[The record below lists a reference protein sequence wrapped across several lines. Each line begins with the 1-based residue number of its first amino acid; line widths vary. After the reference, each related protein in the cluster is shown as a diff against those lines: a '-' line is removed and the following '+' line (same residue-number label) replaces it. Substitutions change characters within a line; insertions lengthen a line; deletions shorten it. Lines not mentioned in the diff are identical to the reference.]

1 MMKIRH
7 NKKRN
12 TAFVYEALI
21 REGTSAILQKDEARC
36 NKVVAIIKKHFK
48 DGSILKKDLDCYKS
62 LYENQNLSELN
73 SARIIKEARTQKR
86 MIDPSGLFAAQTG
99 LIHDINK
106 DVEPSVFN
114 NFVPNYRSLANI
126 YQMFSDST
134 NPKDAVLLE
143 NLVIGDMVKKTEQ
156 EEKQEVDSLVVN
168 SFVQKFNQK
177 YKEELFEEQKTL
189 LGLYIQSFVDNSV
202 EFKSFLN
209 EEISRLKNELKK
221 AKSEEYIDSDEDMT
235 EKANEILLKLESFK
249 KTEISDNILLTV
261 LKVQSLIRETSS
273 DGNSN

>member
-1 MMKIRH
+1 MMKTRH

-62 LYENQNLSELN
+62 LYENQNLSELD
-73 SARIIKEARTQKR
+73 SARIIKEARIQKR
-86 MIDPSGLFAAQTG
+86 MIDSSSLFTAQTG

-143 NLVIGDMVKKTEQ
+143 NLVIGDMVKKIEQ
-156 EEKQEVDSLVVN
+156 EEKQEVDNLVVN

-221 AKSEEYIDSDEDMT
+221 AKSEEYIASDEDMT

-261 LKVQSLIRETSS
+261 LKVQSLIRETSL

>member
-1 MMKIRH
+1 MKIRH

>member
-1 MMKIRH
+1 
-7 NKKRN
+7 
-12 TAFVYEALI
+12 
-21 REGTSAILQKDEARC
+21 
-36 NKVVAIIKKHFK
+36 
-48 DGSILKKDLDCYKS
+48 
-62 LYENQNLSELN
+62 
-73 SARIIKEARTQKR
+73 
-86 MIDPSGLFAAQTG
+86 
-99 LIHDINK
+99 
-106 DVEPSVFN
+106 
-114 NFVPNYRSLANI
+114 
-126 YQMFSDST
+126 MFSDST

-143 NLVIGDMVKKTEQ
+143 NLVIGDMVKKIEQ

-209 EEISRLKNELKK
+209 EEITRLKNELKK
-221 AKSEEYIDSDEDMT
+221 AKSEEYIASDEEMT

>member
-62 LYENQNLSELN
+62 LYENQNLSELD
-73 SARIIKEARTQKR
+73 SARIIKEARIQKR
-86 MIDPSGLFAAQTG
+86 MIDSSSLFAAQTG

-106 DVEPSVFN
+106 HVEPSVFN

-143 NLVIGDMVKKTEQ
+143 NLVIGDMVKKIEQ
-156 EEKQEVDSLVVN
+156 EEKQEVDNLVVN
-168 SFVQKFNQK
+168 SFVQKFNEK

-209 EEISRLKNELKK
+209 EEIYRLKTELNK
-221 AKSEEYIDSDEDMT
+221 AKSEEYIASDEEMT

-249 KTEISDNILLTV
+249 KTEINDNILLTV

>member
-1 MMKIRH
+1 MKTRH

-21 REGTSAILQKDEARC
+21 REGTSAILQKDESRC

-62 LYENQNLSELN
+62 LYENENMTELD
-73 SARIIKEARTQKR
+73 SARIIREARAQKR
-86 MIDPSGLFAAQTG
+86 MIDPNGLFKAQTG

-106 DVEPSVFN
+106 EVEPSVFN
-114 NFVPNYRSLANI
+114 NFVPNYKYLANI

-143 NLVIGDMVKKTEQ
+143 NLVIQNMTKKTEQ
-156 EEKQEVDSLVVN
+156 QEQQQVDNLVIN
-168 SFVQKFNQK
+168 TFVTKFNEK
-177 YKEELFEEQKTL
+177 YDTELFEEQKTL
-189 LGLYIQSFVDNSV
+189 LNLYIQSFVDNSL

-209 EEISRLKNELKK
+209 EEISRLKSELEKAKLQNHISNDEEMFKK
-221 AKSEEYIDSDEDMT
+221 A
-235 EKANEILLKLESFK
+235 NQVLLRLESFK
-249 KTEISDNILLTV
+249 KTEINDSMLLTV

>member
-21 REGTSAILQKDEARC
+21 REGTSAILQKDESRC

-48 DGSILKKDLDCYKS
+48 DNSILKKDLDCYKS
-62 LYENQNLSELN
+62 LYENQNLTEIDSV
-73 SARIIKEARTQKR
+73 RVIKEARAQKR
-86 MIDPSGLFAAQTG
+86 MIDPNGLFAAQSE

-143 NLVIGDMVKKTEQ
+143 NLVVAHMI
-156 EEKQEVDSLVVN
+156 KQDEASEGKQIDNLVVN
-168 SFVQKFNQK
+168 TFVQKFNQK
-177 YKEELFEEQKTL
+177 YNQELFEEQKTL
-189 LGLYIQSFVDNSV
+189 LNLYIQSFVDNSV
-202 EFKSFLN
+202 EFKTFLN
-209 EEISRLKNELKK
+209 EEIGRLKTELNK
-221 AKSEEYIDSDEDMT
+221 AIIEEHISSDQEMT
-235 EKANEILLKLESFK
+235 EKANQVLLRLESFK
-249 KTEISDNILLTV
+249 NTEINDNVLLTV

-273 DGNSN
+273 DGDSN

>member
-62 LYENQNLSELN
+62 LYENQNLSELD
-73 SARIIKEARTQKR
+73 SARIIKEARAQKR
-86 MIDPSGLFAAQTG
+86 MIDPNGLFAAQTG

-143 NLVIGDMVKKTEQ
+143 NLVIGDMVKKIEQ

-209 EEISRLKNELKK
+209 EEITRLKNELKK
-221 AKSEEYIDSDEDMT
+221 AKSEEYIASDEEMT

>member
-1 MMKIRH
+1 MKTRH

-21 REGTSAILQKDEARC
+21 REGTSAILQKDESRC

-62 LYENQNLSELN
+62 LYENENMTELD
-73 SARIIKEARTQKR
+73 SARIIREARAQKR
-86 MIDPSGLFAAQTG
+86 MIDPNGLFKAQTG

-106 DVEPSVFN
+106 EVEPSVFN
-114 NFVPNYRSLANI
+114 NFVPNYKSLANI

-143 NLVIGDMVKKTEQ
+143 NLVIQNMTKKTEQ
-156 EEKQEVDSLVVN
+156 QEQQQVDNLVIN
-168 SFVQKFNQK
+168 TFVTKFNEK
-177 YKEELFEEQKTL
+177 YDTELFEEQKTL
-189 LGLYIQSFVDNSV
+189 LNLYIQSFVDNSL

-209 EEISRLKNELKK
+209 EEISRLKSELEKAKLQNHISNDEEMFKK
-221 AKSEEYIDSDEDMT
+221 A
-235 EKANEILLKLESFK
+235 NQVLLRLESFK
-249 KTEISDNILLTV
+249 KTEINDSMLLTV